1 MRCLEL
7 WPRTRREEKEGAIVL
22 YLTNGLLQD
31 VQLHYQAN
39 RLLLCCFINNVV
51 STPTTNNLKFHTFVY
66 IITYVLEIHTIH
78 TFRRPSSERYN
89 ERFVIVDHSIL
100 GAL

>member
-7 WPRTRREEKEGAIVL
+7 WPRREEKEGAIVL

-39 RLLLCCFINNVV
+39 RLLLCCFINNVA
-51 STPTTNNLKFHTFVY
+51 STPTTNNLKFHTFVLHHLHLPMSMY
-66 IITYVLEIHTIH
+66 SKSTHSAGLHPSVIMSVL
-78 TFRRPSSERYN
+78 
-89 ERFVIVDHSIL
+89 
-100 GAL
+100 